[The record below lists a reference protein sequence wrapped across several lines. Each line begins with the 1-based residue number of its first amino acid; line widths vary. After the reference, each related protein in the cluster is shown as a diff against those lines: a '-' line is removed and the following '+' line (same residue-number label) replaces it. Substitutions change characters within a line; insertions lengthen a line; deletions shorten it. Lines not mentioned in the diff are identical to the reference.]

1 MVKAHQS
8 EGGWRLLSKAE
19 KGKAGRGWG
28 LKDGRLARSPQVFG
42 SRTQQDQQGPAHG
55 GQVAKFQQAAI
66 GGGGGGTFG
75 SASEQ
80 GRDFNLLSAFEQF
93 VEESQGAG
101 IYGGKTQTIGTG
113 REEENPRYKNMNEPE
128 IENKRKERDE
138 GRRAE
143 EDSLSKL
150 QSTSRTETNARKD
163 EEREEP
169 TVEGSGVNAGGQ
181 KQRKASVRE
190 EKQEGSSEEE
200 MLRQVVGSNKESI
213 SKESN
218 PLQNKTIIS
227 SSPPLAQSVVTPLMG
242 ENPVAFV
249 GDNSISEE
257 GNAVSLNRLGKETG
271 DGGGN
276 EIKDKNGA
284 ATEFPQPEM
293 GSKEEEDAEGK
304 ERTKKTE
311 NINSD
316 LNGVPTLK
324 GPRQHDRGELCLN
337 IFHHM
342 SCLYRKLHN
351 I

>member
-1 MVKAHQS
+1 MIKAHQS
-8 EGGWRLLSKAE
+8 EGGWRLVSKAE

-28 LKDGRLARSPQVFG
+28 LKDGRLAGSPQVFA
-42 SRTQQDQQGPAHG
+42 SRPQQDHQEPAHG

-66 GGGGGGTFG
+66 GGGGTFG

-93 VEESQGAG
+93 VEGSQGAG
-101 IYGGKTQTIGTG
+101 IYGGKTRTIGTG
-113 REEENPRYKNMNEPE
+113 REEENARYKNINVPE
-128 IENKRKERDE
+128 IENKRRERNE

-181 KQRKASVRE
+181 KQRKATVGE
-190 EKQEGSSEEE
+190 EKQERSSEEE

-218 PLQNKTIIS
+218 PLQNKTIENS
-227 SSPPLAQSVVTPLMG
+227 SRPLAQSVVTPLMG

-249 GDNSISEE
+249 GENSISGE
-257 GNAVSLNRLGKETG
+257 GNAVSLNRPGKETG
-271 DGGGN
+271 GGGN

-304 ERTKKTE
+304 ERTTKRE

-324 GPRQHDRGELCLN
+324 GPPQHDRGELCLN

-342 SCLYRKLHN
+342 SCLYHKSHN